1 MSIKKNQPAN
11 AENATPGMVRGC
23 MDGSQAPQSSQAEWV
38 HTDNV
43 GNGVSGRVR
52 PDEIHRVDRY
62 RRHTGPF
69 CWKISF
75 FP

>member
-1 MSIKKNQPAN
+1 
-11 AENATPGMVRGC
+11 MVVRL
-23 MDGSQAPQSSQAEWV
+23 PQSSQAEWV
-38 HTDNV
+38 HADNV

-52 PDEIHRVDRY
+52 PDEIHRADRY

-75 FP
+75 FPSGGHEC